1 MPQRI
6 IRDVLKSTF
15 EYLYRNLVCTR
26 QQRFNK
32 KQTAFNLECTQSPMF
47 SLVYCFSE
55 KFADDKSMSQ
65 PKETIP
71 VESIRKLVDV
81 LTCLQQSTAKSL
93 ADFEAAGYESTD
105 IEGWRTLHR
114 GLVYTQR
121 IVKKL
126 TGPADPVQKMDPSV
140 ILLDSHKQKSKRK
153 AEKAEDTKKL
163 NEAAEK
169 VREIRTRKPK
179 SP

>member
-1 MPQRI
+1 
-6 IRDVLKSTF
+6 
-15 EYLYRNLVCTR
+15 
-26 QQRFNK
+26 
-32 KQTAFNLECTQSPMF
+32 MF
-47 SLVYCFSE
+47 LLVYCFSK
-55 KFADDKSMSQ
+55 KFADDESMSQ

-71 VESIRKLVDV
+71 VESIRKLVEV
-81 LTCLQQSTAKSL
+81 LTCLQQSAAKAV
-93 ADFEAAGYESTD
+93 ADFEAAGYENTD
-105 IEGWRTLHR
+105 VEGWRTLHR

-126 TGPADPVQKMDPSV
+126 TGPADPVQKLDPGV
-140 ILLDSHKQKSKRK
+140 ILLESHKQKSKRK
-153 AEKAEDTKKL
+153 AEKEKDMAKI